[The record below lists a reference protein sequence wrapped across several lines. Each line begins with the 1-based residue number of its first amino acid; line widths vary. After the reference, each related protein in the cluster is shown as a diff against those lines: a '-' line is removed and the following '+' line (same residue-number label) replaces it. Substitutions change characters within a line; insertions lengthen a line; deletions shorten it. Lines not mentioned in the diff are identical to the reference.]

1 MVKPIPE
8 KSREDSGIVRH
19 IDQKSNTP
27 FWSRQ
32 IARDKADVHKNAKN
46 RTTLVFTSGLT
57 GAFDLLHSFFY
68 KDIVFPAQAECS
80 YFSADVRLKLSL

>member
-8 KSREDSGIVRH
+8 KSREDSGMVGH
-19 IDQKSNTP
+19 IDQKSNTQ

-57 GAFDLLHSFFY
+57 GAFDLLHFFF
-68 KDIVFPAQAECS
+68 IRILFIRP
-80 YFSADVRLKLSL
+80 RLNVLIFLPMSG